1 MLTRSN
7 YSKLSHLL
15 STEAHILY
23 STALVTFNHYAL
35 GLGSMLFY
43 QSVKSSF
50 DISRNMKC
58 KINLSYLQTGAHS
71 STDIQQ

>member
-15 STEAHILY
+15 STEVYTLH
-23 STALVTFNHYAL
+23 STVLVTFNYYAL

-43 QSVKSSF
+43 QSVMSSF
-50 DISRNMKC
+50 DISMNMQC
-58 KINLSYLQTGAHS
+58 KINLS
-71 STDIQQ
+71 